1 MGLLM
6 PAGTGRMVVMMVSTA
21 GKVIAVMLGMYVLTT
36 HAFEESH
43 DETPA
48 AALAGMH
55 IEAYDTQGV
64 AQDDKQ

>member
-1 MGLLM
+1 
-6 PAGTGRMVVMMVSTA
+6 MMVRTA

-55 IEAYDTQGV
+55 IKAYDTQGV

>member
-1 MGLLM
+1 MRLLM

-21 GKVIAVMLGMYVLTT
+21 GNIIAFMLGMYVLTA

-55 IEAYDTQGV
+55 IKAYDTQGV

>member
-21 GKVIAVMLGMYVLTT
+21 GNMIAFMLGMYVLTV

-55 IEAYDTQGV
+55 IKAYDTQGV
-64 AQDDKQ
+64 AQDD

>member
-1 MGLLM
+1 
-6 PAGTGRMVVMMVSTA
+6 MMVRTA
-21 GKVIAVMLGMYVLTT
+21 GKVIAVVLGMYVLTVHT
-36 HAFEESH
+36 FEESH